1 MTVRHAVPTDCEPV
15 AKLVVRAIRDI
26 AGQLTG
32 EEDEARALARLE
44 AYYREPG
51 NRFSCDRYLVKIA
64 EGQVAGMILC
74 YPGSDAEALYRPI
87 VERLRERTGDPRL
100 TIDDE
105 ADGDEF
111 YIDAFAVFP
120 AFEGRG
126 YGRELIAAAQEWAV
140 ASGIRKVAL
149 NVDVENEKAHA
160 MYVKLGFAED
170 KRIRINGHDFRHMTK
185 FL

>member
-1 MTVRHAVPTDCEPV
+1 
-15 AKLVVRAIRDI
+15 
-26 AGQLTG
+26 
-32 EEDEARALARLE
+32 
-44 AYYREPG
+44 
-51 NRFSCDRYLVKIA
+51 
-64 EGQVAGMILC
+64 MILC

-87 VERLRERTGDPRL
+87 VERLREKTGDPWL

-105 ADGDEF
+105 ADDGEF

-126 YGRELIAAAQEWAV
+126 YGRELIAAAEEWAV

-149 NVDVENEKAHA
+149 NVDVENDKAHT
-160 MYVKLGFAED
+160 MYVKLGFEED
-170 KRIRINGHDFRHMTK
+170 KRIRINGHAFRHMTK